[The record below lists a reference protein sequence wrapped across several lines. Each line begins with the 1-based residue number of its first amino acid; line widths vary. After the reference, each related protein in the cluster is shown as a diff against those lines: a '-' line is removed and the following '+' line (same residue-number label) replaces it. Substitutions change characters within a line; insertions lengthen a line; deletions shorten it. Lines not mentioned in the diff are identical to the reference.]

1 VCISIILLLFSI
13 TTNIDLLSNDMSK
26 KENMSVS
33 LISDIEM
40 DHFGSGADS
49 LATTG
54 LGPCIGFL
62 ILLDHGQHIFLEH
75 RSPVYLPPKINSA
88 SVRLCFANVANHVS
102 EMLPQST
109 IT

>member
-1 VCISIILLLFSI
+1 M
-13 TTNIDLLSNDMSK
+13 NK

-62 ILLDHGQHIFLEH
+62 ILLDLGQHIFLEH

-102 EMLPQST
+102 DMLLQST